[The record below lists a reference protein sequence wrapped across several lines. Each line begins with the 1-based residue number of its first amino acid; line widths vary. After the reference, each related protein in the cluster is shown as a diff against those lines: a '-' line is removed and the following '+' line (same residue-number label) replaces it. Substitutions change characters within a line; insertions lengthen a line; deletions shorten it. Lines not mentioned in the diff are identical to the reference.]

1 MNLGIHGTRD
11 LYDDRI
17 RLKILEVIEQKHVT
31 KIVTHGEPH
40 GVCEIARKLAQEIG
54 MPLELHF
61 LNIKNGRGMFAN
73 RSKEVIEN
81 SDYSLIFHDGKSKG
95 TSNEKKMLD
104 KFNKPYEYYVFEP
117 SNDWSVDDFDLDNIE
132 I

>member
-1 MNLGIHGTRD
+1 
-11 LYDDRI
+11 
-17 RLKILEVIEQKHVT
+17 
-31 KIVTHGEPH
+31 
-40 GVCEIARKLAQEIG
+40 

-117 SNDWSVDDFDLDNIE
+117 SNDWSADDFDLDNIE